1 MTRPRRKPTTVRRV
15 SRTERWLNLLAFL
28 LDRRYAVTRNQI
40 LSEVD
45 DYRADWLGGSHA
57 TREAVRRKFERDK
70 EGLRALGIVIA
81 PDAQKVEAEHI
92 DQEVEAYRLRPRDLY
107 LPYLELTAAAA
118 RPRPGYPIPSISLK
132 PDDLAILR
140 RAAERV
146 LALGSSPLGAP
157 AASALRKLSFDL
169 PVQAGG
175 DAEVVLTHPVGA
187 QAEKVFRTLREGVE
201 RRLAVRCRY
210 YAIRRDEEAE
220 REIEPYGLM
229 LTWGHWYCIGR
240 ARDRGALR
248 VFRLDRM
255 RAAALLDGAGA
266 RFEIPPG
273 FSVQQYLD
281 RAPWELSDGPATA
294 VQVRIAF
301 PHSRWTLSEGLGR
314 VVEAME
320 GDGGAV
326 LEFDVR
332 APEAFLR
339 WLLPFGAQAEILG
352 PAEFVTRLA
361 TERARVRALYA

>member
-1 MTRPRRKPTTVRRV
+1 MRRRSRRSTPTRRWRRTGCG
-15 SRTERWLNLLAFL
+15 
-28 LDRRYAVTRNQI
+28 
-40 LSEVD
+40 
-45 DYRADWLGGSHA
+45 RATS
-57 TREAVRRKFERDK
+57 
-70 EGLRALGIVIA
+70 IS
-81 PDAQKVEAEHI
+81 
-92 DQEVEAYRLRPRDLY
+92 
-107 LPYLELTAAAA
+107 PYLELTAAAG

-169 PVQAGG
+169 PVQAAG

-220 REIEPYGLM
+220 RDIEPYGLM

-240 ARDRGALR
+240 ARDRDALR

-255 RAAALLDGAGA
+255 RAAALLDGADA

-301 PHSRWTLSEGLGR
+301 PTRAGPLRGTPGESSSRWNPMAARCSSSTCAPRRPSSGGCFPSAPR
-314 VVEAME
+314 PRSSARGVRDAT
-320 GDGGAV
+320 GHGARPGAGAV
-326 LEFDVR
+326 RLMAELAETQVQRLVALVAWMSQRDTGRPVR
-332 APEAFLR
+332 YRDAARPSACPR
-339 WLLPFGAQAEILG
+339 SCWRRTCRCSSASP
-352 PAEFVTRLA
+352 TA
-361 TERARVRALYA
+361 TSRGSAA